1 MIRARFALAVPIRSR
16 GWRRSGSRSS
26 PRHPREYDVEITV
39 GDRIAMGPYGAWEL
53 TVTGRRL
60 GPDGVLILECDL
72 NRDRTSGSKNTVA
85 VVLQSGWMPDV
96 IAAFP
101 PFLRDFVPTDET
113 IADPVELTRQI
124 AAKLLTVA

>member
-1 MIRARFALAVPIRSR
+1 MEKERIPFLTET
-16 GWRRSGSRSS
+16 
-26 PRHPREYDVEITV
+26 PREYDVEITV

>member
-1 MIRARFALAVPIRSR
+1 M
-16 GWRRSGSRSS
+16 
-26 PRHPREYDVEITV
+26 
-39 GDRIAMGPYGAWEL
+39 
-53 TVTGRRL
+53 TGRRL

-124 AAKLLTVA
+124 AAKLLTVPRELADWPWGLYTAVCEWAEIRGIAPAEAA